1 MENLQIFNYND
12 TPVSFQMGESDL
24 MINATQMA
32 KPFGKQVYDYLRLPS
47 TNELIKAIARKSRI
61 SENQLVTKRQ
71 GSPSSGGGTWMH
83 EDLAIDFAQW
93 LSVDFRLWVND
104 RIKEL
109 FRFGLTA
116 TEDMLL
122 RATTDPGF
130 VAIVIDE
137 LKRSRLKT
145 IELETKHEQLIQQIE
160 ENAPKVAFYEQLKTT
175 QQSFEKRRNYPVS
188 NMARTLGLKAD
199 ELNRLL
205 MQRGIIG
212 KLDGSWYLMPKYE
225 NQGLAFEK
233 ETMSKRYNEETD
245 KMELMPTKY
254 LVWTAKG
261 RDLIFSLFEKQ

>member
-1 MENLQIFNYND
+1 MKNLQIFNYND
-12 TPVSFQMGESDL
+12 TPVSFQMGDGEL
-24 MINATQMA
+24 MINATEMA
-32 KPFGKQVYDYLRLPS
+32 KPFRKRASNWLS
-47 TNELIKAIARKSRI
+47 TQQAKELICSLSAKTGIPATGLVVV
-61 SENQLVTKRQ
+61 NQG
-71 GSPSSGGGTWMH
+71 GSNQGTWMH
-83 EDLAIDFAQW
+83 EDLALLFAQW
-93 LSVDFRLWVND
+93 LSPDFYLWCND

-116 TEDMLL
+116 TDEMLNKA
-122 RATTDPGF
+122 RTDPGF

-137 LKRSRLKT
+137 LKMSRLKA
-145 IELETKHEQLIQQIE
+145 IELEAKHEQLVQQLE
-160 ENAPKVAFYEQLKTT
+160 ENAPKIAFYEQLKTT
-175 QQSFEKRRNYPVS
+175 QESFEKRRNYPVS